1 MSDEPDKSE
10 QLGKGPAEH
19 DPAEQAD
26 GDQAGEEQPRTRRRK
41 HRRATRPAT
50 GGDPAADVPAEAGR
64 DDTDAGWAPDA
75 PESGST
81 QPAKRT
87 SGRTDSA
94 QDRWW
99 REQRPPH
106 WE

>member
-1 MSDEPDKSE
+1 MTDQQS
-10 QLGKGPAEH
+10 GPS
-19 DPAEQAD
+19 
-26 GDQAGEEQPRTRRRK
+26 AGGEQPPQDDQPQPRKRT

-50 GGDPAADVPAEAGR
+50 GGDPTADVPPRPGR

-75 PESGST
+75 PDSNDT
-81 QPAKRT
+81 PRKNKRDK
-87 SGRTDSA
+87 SDADREESA

-106 WE
+106 WG

>member
-1 MSDEPDKSE
+1 MTDQQGRRDPQDDQPSD
-10 QLGKGPAEH
+10 
-19 DPAEQAD
+19 
-26 GDQAGEEQPRTRRRK
+26 GEEQPKPRQRK
-41 HRRATRPAT
+41 HRRASRPAT
-50 GGDPAADVPAEAGR
+50 GGDPAANVTARAGR

-75 PESGST
+75 PESGT
-81 QPAKRT
+81 THRARRGT
-87 SGRTDSA
+87 GRQESA

>member
-1 MSDEPDKSE
+1 MSDEPPGPE
-10 QLGKGPAEH
+10 QPGKG
-19 DPAEQAD
+19 PAEQAD
-26 GDQAGEEQPRTRRRK
+26 GDQAGEERPRRRK

-75 PESGST
+75 PESGSK
-81 QPAKRT
+81 QPAKWT

>member
-1 MSDEPDKSE
+1 M
-10 QLGKGPAEH
+10 
-19 DPAEQAD
+19 AD
-26 GDQAGEEQPRTRRRK
+26 GRIVAGDAESPRKRT

-50 GGDPAADVPAEAGR
+50 GGNPAADVPTTAGR

-75 PESGST
+75 PESGT
-81 QPAKRT
+81 TPAAKAG
-87 SGRTDSA
+87 SGRKESA
-94 QDRWW
+94 ADRWW